1 MTTKDGCG
9 QITGDA
15 CKGCAS
21 MCTPSVHCL
30 RLLYSLSFL
39 LMFFVS
45 LKNCT
50 YITVNFQCVTFF
62 CAWPAVVYFQP
73 MNASI
78 VERTHAYLENTF
90 LNEHNIISE

>member
-1 MTTKDGCG
+1 M
-9 QITGDA
+9 
-15 CKGCAS
+15 
-21 MCTPSVHCL
+21 
-30 RLLYSLSFL
+30 
-39 LMFFVS
+39 
-45 LKNCT
+45 
-50 YITVNFQCVTFF
+50 FF